1 MRILLAGINYAPEES
16 GNAPYTTGLAE
27 YLAEQNHEVHVLTG
41 HPHYP
46 SWRKE
51 ATVTPETDGNLNGVF
66 VHRRRHY
73 VPETQSS
80 IKRAFYEAS
89 FLGSGALLRNLP
101 KPDAI
106 VGIIPSLSGGFI
118 SRLASRRFGVPY
130 GLLFQDLMGRA
141 ARQSGIAGGKS
152 VEGVVKKGEG
162 WLARGAASVAVVAE
176 GFRPYLESL
185 GVSPTAI
192 RRVRNWTHLPE
203 PTAERDATR
212 RSLGW
217 PQDAFIC
224 LHAGN
229 MGHKQGLE
237 NIIEA
242 ARMVQTSVPEL
253 RFVLM
258 GDGNQRAAL
267 EARAASYGLENLEFL
282 PSQPDATYVNTLAAA
297 DTLILSLHEQVKDM
311 AFPSKVGS
319 YVAAQRPMIASVSAE
334 SEIGKELKSH
344 GAALMVEPGHTD
356 NLIEGLIRLAS
367 EELLCRRLVKAA
379 QEYGRQ
385 AFSRE
390 VALPELEDFIYCVAG
405 TDDRQDKDRSI
416 AEVA

>member
-1 MRILLAGINYAPEES
+1 MRVLLTGINYAPEES

-27 YLAEQNHEVHVLTG
+27 YLVEQDHEVHVLTG
-41 HPHYP
+41 QPHYP
-46 SWRKE
+46 SWRK
-51 ATVTPETDGNLNGVF
+51 ATSAPPETDGNLNGVF
-66 VHRRRHY
+66 AHRRRHY

-80 IKRAFYEAS
+80 LKRAFYEAS
-89 FLGSGALLRNLP
+89 FLGSGALLGGLP
-101 KPDAI
+101 KPDVI

-118 SRLASRRFGVPY
+118 SRLAFRRFGVPY

-141 ARQSGIAGGKS
+141 AGQSGVAGGKS
-152 VEGVVKKGEG
+152 VEGVVKRGEG
-162 WLARGAASVAVVAE
+162 WLARGAQSVAVVAE

-185 GVSPTAI
+185 GVAPDAI

-203 PTAERDATR
+203 PNAERDATR

-217 PQDAFIC
+217 AKDAFIC
-224 LHAGN
+224 LHARN

-237 NIIEA
+237 NVIEA

-258 GDGNQRAAL
+258 GDGNQRAEL

-282 PSQPDATYVNTLAAA
+282 PSQPDSSYVNTLAAA
-297 DTLILSLHEQVKDM
+297 DTLILSLHDQVKDM

-319 YVAAQRPMIASVSAE
+319 YVAAELPIIASVSGD
-334 SEIGKELKSH
+334 SEIGKELRSF
-344 GAALMVEPGHTD
+344 GAALMVEPGNAD
-356 NLIEGLIRLAS
+356 NLVEGLIRLAS
-367 EELLCRRLVKAA
+367 EEFLCRRLVKAA

-385 AFSRE
+385 AFSRG

-405 TDDRQDKDRSI
+405 TDDRQDRDRSI